1 MNMIMML
8 SMLPALCYASFFD
21 NYTNLVTYSYVGDN
35 CTIKPAYVNVTDT
48 VSCLPYQN
56 ISMCCE
62 GLIKKTNFSGPLN
75 ICYNKD
81 GNSSFSSCYEQ
92 RLSNSESTEI
102 GVLAVM
108 GILFILGLVGG
119 TLAILISCIC
129 GSNSRMFTRNG
140 GYKSMN

>member
-1 MNMIMML
+1 MSADDMGMSYSSSIRPF
-8 SMLPALCYASFFD
+8 SRYEPSFGGVAMD
-21 NYTNLVTYSYVGDN
+21 EL
-35 CTIKPAYVNVTDT
+35 A
-48 VSCLPYQN
+48 YQN

-129 GSNSRMFTRNG
+129 GSNSRMCTRNG